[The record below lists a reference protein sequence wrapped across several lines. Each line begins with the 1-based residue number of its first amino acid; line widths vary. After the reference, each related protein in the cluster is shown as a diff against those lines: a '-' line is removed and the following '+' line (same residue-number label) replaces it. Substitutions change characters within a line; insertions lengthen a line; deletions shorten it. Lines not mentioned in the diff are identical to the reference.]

1 MSESLTF
8 ESRPLFSL
16 TEESQPSAII
26 SESLTP
32 TVILEPGLTTENVV
46 KAKSKLSCP
55 LCREEVSGMVV
66 VDAAH
71 SFMNT
76 KPSEVDPERQRDWRR
91 MERQRD
97 FGDLLSTHR
106 SAFGEDR
113 AEDIRR
119 VLSTEGGGVG
129 LTLFFHVLVYTSRHS
144 LRRSSLSGGSPARAE
159 VTVRRRLTLFFHVL
173 INPSGHSLK
182 RSSSSG
188 GSLART
194 EVTVRRISTARLI
207 GKIYDGES
215 RDDDNESSDGV

>member
-1 MSESLTF
+1 MSESLTS

-76 KPSEVDPERQRDWRR
+76 KSR
-91 MERQRD
+91 
-97 FGDLLSTHR
+97 T
-106 SAFGEDR
+106 FGEDR
-113 AEDIRR
+113 AKDITR

-129 LTLFFHVLVYTSRHS
+129 LTLFFHVLVYPSRHS

-159 VTVRRRLTLFFHVL
+159 VTVRRR
-173 INPSGHSLK
+173 
-182 RSSSSG
+182 
-188 GSLART
+188 A
-194 EVTVRRISTARLI
+194 EVTVMRISTARLI

-215 RDDDNESSDGV
+215 RDDENESSDGV